1 MYIRGAPRVDVI
13 AGAQNIDRA
22 FPEGDTSPVEYRRDS
37 HHGLLLFTCAL
48 VASQIGIP
56 ANAGAWPQRHKWH
69 RGMNRSGPSQRQ
81 VHSTL
86 IVRRRAGVVAATEV
100 GDLAEG
106 PSLRGWLLKQTSGHD
121 AGLSTV
127 DRVSEDEG
135 GTVRIRCPLC
145 SWQPTR
151 SSRWSCSVQ
160 NTPEPPF
167 ESCGTVWNTFD
178 TRGRCPGCLHQW
190 IWTTCIR
197 CGTASLHEDWYEQEK
212 RHPV

>member
-1 MYIRGAPRVDVI
+1 MSSRQSEEGAETYARQYLERKSLFEHMHIRGASRVDVI
-13 AGAQNIDRA
+13 AGAQRPSS
-22 FPEGDTSPVEYRRDS
+22 FPREVLDFAWRRS
-37 HHGLLLFTCAL
+37 WRC
-48 VASQIGIP
+48 
-56 ANAGAWPQRHKWH
+56 WPRRTVVHLWMTTK
-69 RGMNRSGPSQRQ
+69 GM
-81 VHSTL
+81 
-86 IVRRRAGVVAATEV
+86 VVAATEV
-100 GDLAEG
+100 GDLTERQ
-106 PSLRGWLLKQTSGHD
+106 PLRRSLLKRAPGRD

-151 SSRWSCSVQ
+151 SSRWSCSVR

-167 ESCGTVWNTFD
+167 GSCGTVWNTFD

-190 IWTTCIR
+190 IWTTCIG
-197 CGTASLHEDWYEQEK
+197 CGTASPHEDWYEQEK